1 LEKQVPV
8 NETRVRKDFLFSI
21 ITRIV
26 FLQIHSISQF
36 RDISVSAKRITL
48 ALLHE
53 GHIRSAFSLPTAY
66 TFTESIAL
74 QCSEAG
80 NLSLI
85 QVYKVHSPEKAL
97 RTHIAHKSYGIPI
110 EKLKSECLSDNF
122 GHFQDTLPSPRWNI
136 SCTQRRFK
144 YPGPLFQLMGINVT
158 G

>member
-1 LEKQVPV
+1 MEKQVPV